1 MTEQNPTAPITQ
13 DVLTIPRKLPEGGRM
28 NIVGLTRDQLRE
40 ALIAAGTPEKQA
52 KMRLGQVWQWIYHWG
67 VRDFADMT
75 NLAKDYRA
83 LLAEKFEIAL
93 PEVVTR
99 QVSADGTR
107 KYLLRIAGGHEVEM
121 VYIPEENR
129 GTLCVSSQVGCTL
142 TCSFCHTGTQKLVR
156 NLTAGEIVG
165 QLMLARDDLGEWPEQ
180 GAPKDETRLISNVV
194 LMGMGEPLY
203 NFENV
208 RDAMKVVMDNEGLTL
223 SRRRI
228 TLSTSGVVP
237 EIARAAEEIGCLLA
251 VSFHATTDE
260 VRDRLVPINKRWN
273 IETLLNTLRDY
284 PRLSNS
290 ERITF
295 EYVMLKG
302 VNDSDADAR
311 RLVKLIRG
319 IPAKINLI
327 PFNEWPGAPYER
339 SDWERIEAFADIIYK
354 AGYASPIR
362 TPRGEDI
369 MAACGQLKS
378 ATERSPQEP
387 GRDRCR
393 GRTGLSPRLVRHLVC
408 ISTPSTTKSC
418 VFDVTMPL
426 PRAYKM
432 RTRTRTGLHDRRR
445 AATGRIR
452 RRFHQGSQR
461 VGGCSE
467 TAGNVY
473 RRYRR
478 RLRPAPHGL

>member
-1 MTEQNPTAPITQ
+1 MSASAPITQ
-13 DVLTIPRKLPEGGRM
+13 DLVTIPRKMPEGPT
-28 NIVGLTRDQLRE
+28 NIVGLTRDALRT
-40 ALIAAGTPEKQA
+40 ALIEAGTSEKQV
-52 KMRLGQVWQWIYHWG
+52 KMRVNQIWQWIYHWG
-67 VRDFADMT
+67 VRDFMDMT
-75 NLAKDYRA
+75 NLAKDYRQ
-83 LLAEKFEIAL
+83 LLADNFEIEL
-93 PEVVTR
+93 PEIVSK

-107 KYLLRIAGGHEVEM
+107 KYLVKIAGGHEVEV
-121 VYIPEENR
+121 VYIPEADR
-129 GTLCVSSQVGCTL
+129 GTLCISSQVGCTL

-165 QLMLARDDLGEWPEQ
+165 QIMLARDDLGEWPKPGEK
-180 GAPKDETRLISNVV
+180 KDETRLLSNIV

-208 RDAMKVVMDNEGLTL
+208 RDAMKIAMDPEGISL

-237 EIARAAEEIGCLLA
+237 EIARCAEEIGCLMA

-260 VRDRLVPINKRWN
+260 VRNKLVPINKRWN
-273 IETLLNTLRDY
+273 IEELLNALREY

-295 EYVMLKG
+295 EYVMLKD
-302 VNDSDADAR
+302 VNDTDADAR
-311 RLVKLIRG
+311 RLVKLIQG

-339 SDWERIEAFADIIYK
+339 SDWSRIEAFADIIYK

-378 ATERSPQEP
+378 ATERA
-387 GRDRCR
+387 R
-393 GRTGLSPRLVRHLVC
+393 
-408 ISTPSTTKSC
+408 KS
-418 VFDVTMPL
+418 
-426 PRAYKM
+426 
-432 RTRTRTGLHDRRR
+432 RREIE
-445 AATGRIR
+445 A
-452 RRFHQGSQR
+452 
-461 VGGCSE
+461 E
-467 TAGNVY
+467 TAQ
-473 RRYRR
+473 R
-478 RLRPAPHGL
+478 

>member
-1 MTEQNPTAPITQ
+1 MSASAPITQ
-13 DVLTIPRKLPEGGRM
+13 DLVTIPRKLAEGRV
-28 NIVGLTRDQLRE
+28 NLVGLTREALRE
-40 ALIAAGTPEKQA
+40 ALVAHGTPEKQA
-52 KMRLGQVWQWIYHWG
+52 KMRVAQLWQWIYQRG
-67 VRDFADMT
+67 VRDFAEMT
-75 NLAKDYRA
+75 NLSKAYRA
-83 LLAEKFEIAL
+83 ELDRHFTIEI
-93 PEVVTR
+93 PEVVSK

-107 KYLLRIAGGHEVEM
+107 KYLMRIAGGHEVET
-121 VYIPEENR
+121 VYIPEEGR
-129 GTLCVSSQVGCTL
+129 GTLCISSQVGCTL

-165 QLMLARDDLGEWPEQ
+165 QVMAARDDLDEWPKPGE
-180 GAPKDETRLISNVV
+180 GMGERPRLISNIV

-208 RDAMKVVMDNEGLTL
+208 RDAMQIAMDGEGISL

-237 EIARAAEEIGCLLA
+237 EIARCAEEIGCLLA

-260 VRDRLVPINKRWN
+260 VRDRLVPINRKWN
-273 IETLLNTLRDY
+273 IATLLDALRAY

-295 EYVMLKG
+295 EYVMLKD
-302 VNDSDADAR
+302 VNDSDEDAR
-311 RLVKLIRG
+311 RLLKLIAG

-354 AGYASPIR
+354 AGYAAPIR

-378 ATERSPQEP
+378 ATERA
-387 GRDRCR
+387 
-393 GRTGLSPRLVRHLVC
+393 
-408 ISTPSTTKSC
+408 K
-418 VFDVTMPL
+418 
-426 PRAYKM
+426 K
-432 RTRTRTGLHDRRR
+432 RR
-445 AATGRIR
+445 AEIEA
-452 RRFHQGSQR
+452 
-461 VGGCSE
+461 E
-467 TAGNVY
+467 AG
-473 RRYRR
+473 
-478 RLRPAPHGL
+478 L

>member
-1 MTEQNPTAPITQ
+1 MPMTDNSASAPITQ
-13 DVLTIPRKLPEGGRM
+13 DVVTIPRRLPEGARR
-28 NIVGLTRDQLRE
+28 NLVGLTREQLAA
-40 ALIAAGTPEKQA
+40 ALIEAGTPERQV
-52 KMRLGQVWQWIYHWG
+52 KMRTGQIWQWIYHWG
-67 VRDFADMT
+67 VRDFAAMT
-75 NLAKDYRA
+75 NLGKDYRA
-83 LLAEKFEIAL
+83 LLAERFEIAL

-99 QVSADGTR
+99 QVSVDGTR

-129 GTLCVSSQVGCTL
+129 GTLCISSQVGCTL

-156 NLTAGEIVG
+156 NLTAAEIVG
-165 QLMLARDDLGEWPEQ
+165 QVMLARDDLGEWPRP
-180 GAPKDETRLISNVV
+180 GAPKDETRLVSNIV

-203 NFENV
+203 NFDNV
-208 RDAMKVVMDNEGLTL
+208 RDAMKVVMDGEGLSL

-237 EIARAAEEIGCLLA
+237 EIARCATEIGCLLA

-260 VRDRLVPINKRWN
+260 VRDRLVPINRRWN
-273 IETLLNTLRDY
+273 IETLLAALRDY

-302 VNDSDADAR
+302 VNDSDEDAR
-311 RLVKLIRG
+311 RLVRLIAG

-378 ATERSPQEP
+378 ATERARKSRAEIAAEA
-387 GRDRCR
+387 
-393 GRTGLSPRLVRHLVC
+393 GL
-408 ISTPSTTKSC
+408 
-418 VFDVTMPL
+418 
-426 PRAYKM
+426 
-432 RTRTRTGLHDRRR
+432 
-445 AATGRIR
+445 
-452 RRFHQGSQR
+452 
-461 VGGCSE
+461 GG
-467 TAGNVY
+467 
-473 RRYRR
+473 
-478 RLRPAPHGL
+478 

>member
-1 MTEQNPTAPITQ
+1 MTAPISP
-13 DVLTIPRKLPEGGRM
+13 DVLTLPRKLPASDRT
-28 NIVGLTRDQLRE
+28 NIVGLTRAQLRE

-52 KMRLGQVWQWIYHWG
+52 KMRVGQVWQWVYYWG
-67 VRDFADMT
+67 VRDFAAMT
-75 NLAKDYRA
+75 NLSKDFRA
-83 LLAEKFEIAL
+83 LLAERFEIAV
-93 PEVVTR
+93 PEVVSR

-107 KYLLRIAGGHEVEM
+107 KYLVRIAGGHEVEV
-121 VYIPEENR
+121 VYIPEEGR
-129 GTLCVSSQVGCTL
+129 GTLCISSQVGCTL

-165 QLMLARDDLGEWPEQ
+165 QVMLARDDLNEWPEHGQ
-180 GAPKDETRLISNVV
+180 GAEAGRLVSNIV

-203 NFENV
+203 NFDAV
-208 RDAMKVVMDNEGLTL
+208 RDAMQIVMDGEGIALG
-223 SRRRI
+223 RRRI

-237 EIARAAEEIGCLLA
+237 EIARCATEIGCQLA
-251 VSFHATTDE
+251 ISFHATTDE

-273 IETLLNTLRDY
+273 IKELLDTLREY

-311 RLVKLIRG
+311 RLVKLIAG

-327 PFNEWPGAPYER
+327 PFNEWPGSPYQR

-378 ATERSPQEP
+378 ATERARKSA
-387 GRDRCR
+387 RDIAAEA
-393 GRTGLSPRLVRHLVC
+393 GL
-408 ISTPSTTKSC
+408 
-418 VFDVTMPL
+418 
-426 PRAYKM
+426 
-432 RTRTRTGLHDRRR
+432 
-445 AATGRIR
+445 
-452 RRFHQGSQR
+452 
-461 VGGCSE
+461 
-467 TAGNVY
+467 
-473 RRYRR
+473 
-478 RLRPAPHGL
+478 

>member
-1 MTEQNPTAPITQ
+1 MTATAPITQ
-13 DVLTIPRKLPEGGRM
+13 DVLTIPRKPAEGPR
-28 NIVGLTRDQLRE
+28 NIVGLTREQLAE
-40 ALIAAGTPEKQA
+40 ALRGIGTPDKQVR
-52 KMRLGQVWQWIYHWG
+52 MRVNQIWQWVYFRG
-67 VRDFADMT
+67 VRDFAAMT
-75 NLAKDYRA
+75 NLSKDFRA
-83 LLAEKFEIAL
+83 ALSDSFRIAL
-93 PEVVTR
+93 PEIVTR
-99 QVSADGTR
+99 TVSADGTR
-107 KYLLRIAGGHEVEM
+107 KYLVRIDGGHEVET
-121 VYIPEENR
+121 VYIPEEDR
-129 GTLCVSSQVGCTL
+129 GTLCISSQVGCTL

-165 QLMLARDDLGEWPEQ
+165 QIMLARDDLGEWPEP
-180 GAPKDETRLISNVV
+180 GVGSGEAGPRLLSNIV

-203 NFENV
+203 NFEAV
-208 RDAMKVVMDNEGLTL
+208 RDAMKIAMDGEGISL

-237 EIARAAEEIGCLLA
+237 EIARTAEEIGCMLA

-260 VRDRLVPINKRWN
+260 VRDRLVPINRKWN
-273 IETLLNTLRDY
+273 IATLLDALREY

-302 VNDSDADAR
+302 VNDSDEDAR

-339 SDWERIEAFADIIYK
+339 SDWARIEAFADIVHK

-378 ATERSPQEP
+378 ATEK
-387 GRDRCR
+387 
-393 GRTGLSPRLVRHLVC
+393 VRA
-408 ISTPSTTKSC
+408 S
-418 VFDVTMPL
+418 
-426 PRAYKM
+426 
-432 RTRTRTGLHDRRR
+432 DRRR
-445 AATGRIR
+445 A
-452 RRFHQGSQR
+452 
-461 VGGCSE
+461 E
-467 TAGNVY
+467 AG
-473 RRYRR
+473 
-478 RLRPAPHGL
+478 